1 MIADMSD
8 GYIAQLGFKNG
19 IALRLKL
26 ASEANTPNRK
36 GMPALLPRSYKSVL
50 LWLDDGLI
58 WVHD

>member
-50 LWLDDGLI
+50 L
-58 WVHD
+58 